1 MRELAITIDGIVK
14 FKLQQ
19 NGQTVINL
27 LKEVFIWLG
36 RLYR

>member
-1 MRELAITIDGIVK
+1 MRELVITIDGIAK

-19 NGQTVINL
+19 NGQIVINL